1 MKFCK
6 NSRLFNQCL
15 FAIFATFII
24 LKTST
29 IKMPISRKI
38 KTYIVFTKFRLAS
51 LVILSALSGYLFADG
66 KNGLHIFYLL
76 FGGLLVTAAS
86 NGANQIWERDLDK
99 LMKRTE
105 RRPIPQGEMAVREAY
120 FVVII
125 SLIIGTSL
133 LFLINFSSALLG
145 LLAFV
150 SYVFL
155 YTPLKR
161 VTPWAV
167 LVGAFPGA
175 IPPMLGAI
183 AATNKFGLMPGV
195 LFFVQFVWQFPHF
208 WAIAWVLYD
217 DYKAGGFSLLPSSKG
232 RSKESAYQILVYSLA
247 LVPFSLLPWILG
259 WTGTITLVIST
270 LCSAIFFMYAF
281 RLYHSC
287 ETSDARKLMF
297 ASFVYLPIIQFV
309 YVFDKIES
317 VIPK

>member
-1 MKFCK
+1 M
-6 NSRLFNQCL
+6 SV
-15 FAIFATFII
+15 
-24 LKTST
+24 
-29 IKMPISRKI
+29 SRKI

-51 LVILSALSGYLFADG
+51 LVILSALSGYLFAGGTDG
-66 KNGLHIFYLL
+66 LQIFYLL
-76 FGGLLVTAAS
+76 LGGLLVTAAS

-105 RRPIPQGEMAVREAY
+105 RRPIPQGDMSVREAY
-120 FVVII
+120 FVVTI
-125 SLIIGTSL
+125 SLIIGLSL
-133 LFLINFSSALLG
+133 LLSINFFSALLG
-145 LLAFV
+145 LIAFA
-150 SYVFL
+150 SYVFV
-155 YTPLKR
+155 YTPMKR
-161 VTPWAV
+161 ITPWAV

-217 DYKAGGFSLLPSSKG
+217 DYKAAGFYLLPSSKG
-232 RSKESAYQILVYSLA
+232 KSKESAYQILVYSLA
-247 LVPFSLLPWILG
+247 LVPFSLLPWILD
-259 WTGTITLVIST
+259 WTGNIAMVIATI
-270 LCSAIFFMYAF
+270 CSGIFFIYAF

-309 YVFDKIES
+309 YVFDKI
-317 VIPK
+317 